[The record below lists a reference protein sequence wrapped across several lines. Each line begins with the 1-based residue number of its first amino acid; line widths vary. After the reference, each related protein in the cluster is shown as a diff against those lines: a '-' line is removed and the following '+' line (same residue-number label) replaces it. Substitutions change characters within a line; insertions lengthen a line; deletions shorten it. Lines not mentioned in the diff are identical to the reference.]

1 VETQPGAAVGVA
13 GVIASAAAIEARFQ
27 LQRCR
32 RVGVIPRG
40 DQVRRVTGSSEMPDS
55 SKKTSQADFACAPF

>member
-1 VETQPGAAVGVA
+1 M
-13 GVIASAAAIEARFQ
+13 EARFQ

-32 RVGVIPRG
+32 RIGVLPRG

-55 SKKTSQADFACAPF
+55 SKKTSHARFSAAPF